1 MIIVVLEQKI
11 FVYNFADLKLLHQ
24 IETIS
29 KPKGLR
35 AVSYG
40 SGSLLL
46 CSLEELTM
54 SGKLLVEISQ
64 SNLKLLRMAAFM
76 ALKLLLVEATSSYIY
91 CNILLQEAADACFD
105 AQRGDSLIVTNVC
118 LMMEHV

>member
-1 MIIVVLEQKI
+1 RRSSSFDSSSRFRDWDASVIDELFFRSEVRSVKLRRDMIIVVLEQKI

-29 KPKGLR
+29 NPKGLR

-46 CSLEELTM
+46 VCS
-54 SGKLLVEISQ
+54 
-64 SNLKLLRMAAFM
+64 R
-76 ALKLLLVEATSSYIY
+76 
-91 CNILLQEAADACFD
+91 
-105 AQRGDSLIVTNVC
+105 
-118 LMMEHV
+118 

>member
-1 MIIVVLEQKI
+1 MISVVLEQKI

-29 KPKGLR
+29 NPKGLR

-46 CSLEELTM
+46 DCLFRSHTGQ
-54 SGKLLVEISQ
+54 SVTCYNKHQ

-76 ALKLLLVEATSSYIY
+76 ALMLLVVEVTSS
-91 CNILLQEAADACFD
+91 CCFD
-105 AQRGDSLIVTNVC
+105 GYVAASCSWMLQ
-118 LMMEHV
+118 

>member
-1 MIIVVLEQKI
+1 VPSSNFPPFSVFVARLDVQPALSRCRPQDWDASVIDELFFRSEVRSVKLRRDMIIVVLEQKI

-29 KPKGLR
+29 NPKGLR

-46 CSLEELTM
+46 VCS
-54 SGKLLVEISQ
+54 
-64 SNLKLLRMAAFM
+64 R
-76 ALKLLLVEATSSYIY
+76 
-91 CNILLQEAADACFD
+91 
-105 AQRGDSLIVTNVC
+105 
-118 LMMEHV
+118 